1 MCCPGKRAAAYAR
14 QRDYEGGG
22 PAPPFGG
29 PFGRGG
35 RGFRGGRCGRGGGR
49 GGQCRGPPRFIQAL
63 FGGGR
68 SDRNVRFSFRLE
80 IFLFP
85 SSLLRSVENPQL
97 TPKYPNKATGREELG
112 EAGYRQQQ
120 PDGKHE
126 LSSSSSMK
134 YQDYPIERSYKDE
147 KGGKESE
154 EDEEKF
160 EIAEK
165 VQQQENKQ
173 HATAARPE
181 TLSPP
186 RYSQVF
192 KN

>member
-1 MCCPGKRAAAYAR
+1 MPANAIMKAAVLYHLLVAPSEEVVVVSEEAVVAAVVVEAVNVEDRRASSRHYSVAVDPTEMCVSLLYWKYFFSL
-14 QRDYEGGG
+14 
-22 PAPPFGG
+22 PPFCAHW
-29 PFGRGG
+29 RT
-35 RGFRGGRCGRGGGR
+35 
-49 GGQCRGPPRFIQAL
+49 
-63 FGGGR
+63 
-68 SDRNVRFSFRLE
+68 
-80 IFLFP
+80 
-85 SSLLRSVENPQL
+85 PQL

-112 EAGYRQQQ
+112 EAGYRQQQQ

-154 EDEEKF
+154 EDEEEKF

-165 VQQQENKQ
+165 VQQRENKQ